1 MVLGSGERKAGER
14 SAKSYSAITEEAER
28 EEEVDYYSG
37 ICPRIRIFWFILL
50 VWYGGKERG
59 LVGKI
64 RYIIVSDIE
73 SGHVHEHLHSFMML
87 NAMLGLVNAS
97 SGTE

>member
-1 MVLGSGERKAGER
+1 MGERKG
-14 SAKSYSAITEEAER
+14 
-28 EEEVDYYSG
+28 
-37 ICPRIRIFWFILL
+37 
-50 VWYGGKERG
+50 G

-87 NAMLGLVNAS
+87 DAMLGLVNAG